1 MRSVDEIEKK
11 LEEVY
16 KKRDLLNNHSQQE
29 NLQNMIK
36 FSNIEISL
44 LEWILNEK

>member
-11 LEEVY
+11 LGEVY
-16 KKRDLLNNHSQQE
+16 KKRDLLNNHSQ
-29 NLQNMIK
+29 QNMIK

>member
-16 KKRDLLNNHSQQE
+16 KKRELLNKHPQQE
-29 NLQNMIK
+29 SLQNLIK

-44 LEWILNEK
+44 LDWILNEK